1 MRFILVSVNKGNQ
14 NIAEMHP
21 KGENME
27 FLKEIL
33 GDDLYEQ
40 VKTKVSSY
48 NEKADKDKKVSIVNV
63 NNGEFIAKAK
73 YDQLKTD
80 LDNTTTSL
88 NTANTTIADLKK
100 NNKDNADLQ
109 TKIANYE
116 SEKANLEAKHKETTE
131 KLIKTSA
138 IKDALYNE
146 KAKHP
151 ELLLSKFDLSKII
164 LDENGEKVVS
174 GIEKQMKSNK
184 ETYKDL
190 FGEVE
195 QQNQPYHYTPAGGNE
210 NKGSGVTDFVGI
222 IKENQSR
229 KI

>member
-1 MRFILVSVNKGNQ
+1 
-14 NIAEMHP
+14 
-21 KGENME
+21 ME

-80 LDNTTTSL
+80 LDNTKISL
-88 NTANTTIADLKK
+88 NTANTTITDLKK
-100 NNKDNADLQ
+100 NNGDNAELQ
-109 TKIANYE
+109 QKIASYE
-116 SEKANLEAKHKETTE
+116 TEKANLEAKHKETTE
-131 KLIKTSA
+131 KLIKESA

-146 KAKHP
+146 RAKHP
-151 ELLLSKFDLSKII
+151 ELLLSKFDLSKIL
-164 LDENGEKVVS
+164 LDEKGEKVVS
-174 GIEKQMKSNK
+174 GIEEQIKSNK

-195 QQNQPYHYTPAGGNE
+195 QTKTPYHYTP
-210 NKGSGVTDFVGI
+210 GSGNQSKDAGATDFVGI
-222 IKENQSR
+222 IKENQVR

>member
-1 MRFILVSVNKGNQ
+1 
-14 NIAEMHP
+14 
-21 KGENME
+21 ME
-27 FLKEIL
+27 FLEEIL
-33 GDDLYEQ
+33 GTDLYNQ

-73 YDQLKTD
+73 YDQLQTD
-80 LDNTTTSL
+80 LDNTKTSL

-100 NNKDNADLQ
+100 NNGDNADLQ
-109 TKIANYE
+109 NKIANYE
-116 SEKANLEAKHKETTE
+116 TEKANLEKAHKETTE
-131 KLIKTSA
+131 KLIKESA

-151 ELLLSKFDLSKII
+151 ELLLGKFDLSKIS
-164 LDENGEKVVS
+164 LDEKGEKVVS
-174 GIEKQMKSNK
+174 GIEDQMKSNK

-195 QQNQPYHYTPAGGNE
+195 QNGQQQPYHYTPAGGNK
-210 NKGSGVTDFVGI
+210 NNNTGATDFVGI

>member
-1 MRFILVSVNKGNQ
+1 
-14 NIAEMHP
+14 
-21 KGENME
+21 ME

-48 NEKADKDKKVSIVNV
+48 NEKADKDKRVSIVNV
-63 NNGEFIAKAK
+63 NSDEYVKK
-73 YDQLKTD
+73 STYDQLKTD
-80 LDNTTTSL
+80 LDNTKTSL
-88 NTANTTIADLKK
+88 STAQTTIEDLKK
-100 NNKDNADLQ
+100 NNGDNADLQ
-109 TKIANYE
+109 QKIANYE
-116 SEKANLEAKHKETTE
+116 SEKANLEKTHKETTE
-131 KLIKTSA
+131 KLIKESA

-151 ELLLSKFDLSKII
+151 ELLLGKFDLSKIV
-164 LDENGEKVVS
+164 LDEKGEKVVS
-174 GIEKQMKSNK
+174 GIEDQMESNK

-195 QQNQPYHYTPAGGNE
+195 QQGSAYHYNPASGNQ
-210 NKGSGVTDFVGI
+210 NNNTGVADFVGI
-222 IKENQSR
+222 IKENQVR

>member
-1 MRFILVSVNKGNQ
+1 
-14 NIAEMHP
+14 
-21 KGENME
+21 ME
-27 FLKEIL
+27 FLEEIL
-33 GDDLYEQ
+33 GTDLYNQ

-63 NNGEFIAKAK
+63 NNGEFVAKAK

-80 LDNTTTSL
+80 FDNTKTSL
-88 NTANTTIADLKK
+88 ETANTTIADLKK
-100 NNKDNADLQ
+100 TNGDNADLQ

-116 SEKANLEAKHKETTE
+116 SEKATLEAQHKATTE
-131 KLIKTSA
+131 KLIKESA
-138 IKDALYNE
+138 IKDALYNA

-151 ELLLSKFDLSKII
+151 ELLLGKFDLSKII
-164 LDENGEKVVS
+164 LDQNGEKVVS
-174 GIEKQMKSNK
+174 GIEEQINTNK

-190 FGEVE
+190 FGSSEPDGH
-195 QQNQPYHYTPAGGNE
+195 QQQPYHYTPACGNQNKNGGA
-210 NKGSGVTDFVGI
+210 TDFVGI

>member
-1 MRFILVSVNKGNQ
+1 
-14 NIAEMHP
+14 
-21 KGENME
+21 ME

-48 NEKADKDKKVSIVNV
+48 NEKADKDKRISIANI
-63 NNGEFIAKAK
+63 NNNEEYIAKAK
-73 YDQLKTD
+73 YSQLKTD
-80 LDNTTTSL
+80 LDNTKISL

-100 NNKDNADLQ
+100 NNGDNADLQ
-109 TKIANYE
+109 AKIAAYE
-116 SEKANLEAKHKETTE
+116 NEKKNLEQTHKATTE
-131 KLIKTSA
+131 KLIKESA

-151 ELLLSKFDLSKII
+151 ELLLGKFDLSKIL
-164 LDENGEKVVS
+164 LDENGERVVS
-174 GIEKQMKSNK
+174 GIEEQMKSNK

-195 QQNQPYHYTPAGGNE
+195 QNQPYHYTPDSGNQ
-210 NKGSGVTDFVGI
+210 NNNTGATDFVGI

>member
-1 MRFILVSVNKGNQ
+1 
-14 NIAEMHP
+14 
-21 KGENME
+21 ME

-33 GDDLYEQ
+33 GEDLFNQ

-80 LDNTTTSL
+80 LDNTKTSL
-88 NTANTTIADLKK
+88 DTANITIADLKK
-100 NNKDNADLQ
+100 NNGDNADLQ
-109 TKIANYE
+109 KKVGDYETKIAE
-116 SEKANLEAKHKETTE
+116 LEATGKAEKARMLKE
-131 KLIKTSA
+131 IA
-138 IKDALYNE
+138 IKDALYAE

-151 ELLLSKFDLSKII
+151 ELLISKFDLDKIV
-164 LDENGEKVVS
+164 LDEKGEKVVS
-174 GIEKQMKSNK
+174 GIEEQIKSNK

-190 FGEVE
+190 FGEKE
-195 QQNQPYHYTPAGGNE
+195 QQGGAYHYTPNGGD
-210 NKGSGVTDFVGI
+210 NKGNSGATDFVGI
-222 IKENQSR
+222 IKENQVR